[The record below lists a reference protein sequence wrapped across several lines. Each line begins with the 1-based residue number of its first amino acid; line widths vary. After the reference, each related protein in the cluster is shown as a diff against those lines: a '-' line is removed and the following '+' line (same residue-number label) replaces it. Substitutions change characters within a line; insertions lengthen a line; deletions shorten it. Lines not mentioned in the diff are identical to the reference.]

1 MRPIV
6 LACLALSV
14 AAPAAPPAAAQ
25 PGYDPQAEA
34 ARTRAELARWGARA
48 DAEAA
53 AAQAEEAR
61 TQLTLRR
68 IEAARARPR
77 PGPQASDPQAAVLM
91 AGQQA
96 AAAEARSAD
105 AAMREL
111 DAELRAMDAFLDSAR
126 PK

>member
-1 MRPIV
+1 MRRIV
-6 LACLALSV
+6 LACIAFSL
-14 AAPAAPPAAAQ
+14 AAPAVAQ
-25 PGYDPQAEA
+25 PAYDPQADA
-34 ARTRAELARWGARA
+34 ARTRAELAQWGARA

-53 AAQAEEAR
+53 AAQANEAQ

-77 PGPQASDPQAAVLM
+77 PGPQAYDPQTAALM

-111 DAELRAMDAFLDSAR
+111 DAQLKAMDAFLDSAR

>member
-1 MRPIV
+1 MKRV
-6 LACLALSV
+6 LPLLIAFAV
-14 AAPAAPPAAAQ
+14 ATPVAAQ
-25 PGYDPQAEA
+25 PAYDPQAEA
-34 ARTRAELARWGARA
+34 ARTRAELQAYGAQY
-48 DAEAA
+48 DAQAA
-53 AAQAEEAR
+53 AAQANEAQ

-77 PGPQASDPQAAVLM
+77 PGPQAYDPQTAVLV

-96 AAAEARSAD
+96 ASAEARSAD

-111 DAELRAMDAFLDSAR
+111 DAQLQSMDAFLDAAR